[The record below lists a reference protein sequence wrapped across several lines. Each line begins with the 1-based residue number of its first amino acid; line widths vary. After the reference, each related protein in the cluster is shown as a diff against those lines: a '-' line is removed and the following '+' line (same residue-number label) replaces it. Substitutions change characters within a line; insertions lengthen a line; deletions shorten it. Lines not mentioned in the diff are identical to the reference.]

1 MKKQP
6 FFKAIPSIESVESKM
21 PPKKRPPPSR
31 HLVCASCSS
40 WIQFDSSGCTKSW
53 TEMSR
58 GACAF
63 TCKGCRQAARLVG
76 ELSDLRQMM
85 DSLKRM
91 ITGQGLEEE
100 NGETGEETE
109 EKREPVMTPGNSLT
123 EESRKGKETAERI
136 SPEDRGTDIEMEG
149 EHGTEEEETGRQL
162 LDGKGLR
169 PGTHMLATHN
179 YTKNPSGPVGNELDL
194 MEGDTLVYLM
204 EHDDNESWWLAED
217 VKGQVGYVPAAYLMV
232 ILDETQHEEESR
244 KEGHDKRTDGT
255 KIGGEMGQDGDRR
268 KSYSAA
274 VIDGCE
280 RTSTIYVGDSIVRKT
295 DRSLSKGKDVV
306 VCLPGARIEHVTER
320 VKKIMGRGN
329 GGSIVVHVGTNNA
342 DKEGTTAI
350 LEKYRD
356 LLKKTKQARV
366 GQIII
371 SGILPVFGNKIQGYS
386 NSKRMAVN
394 GMVERLC
401 KEEDVGYMDLW
412 DSFVGNEDMYV
423 RDGLHLSGKG
433 AAVFAEGLSGAV
445 ASGLGKV
452 RYLN

>member
-1 MKKQP
+1 MG
-6 FFKAIPSIESVESKM
+6 AT
-21 PPKKRPPPSR
+21 KKRGRPIASR
-31 HLVCASCSS
+31 HLVCGTCSS
-40 WIQFDSSGCTKSW
+40 WLQFDTLGCTIPW
-53 TEMSR
+53 AEMKGSTV
-58 GACAF
+58 F
-63 TCKGCRQAARLVG
+63 KCKGCTEVARLVG
-76 ELSDLRQMM
+76 EVEDLREMVE
-85 DSLKRM
+85 SLKRM
-91 ITGQGLEEE
+91 VTGQGLEETS
-100 NGETGEETE
+100 GETGDREATLKEVEER
-109 EKREPVMTPGNSLT
+109 EKCVGE
-123 EESRKGKETAERI
+123 KTAEQ
-136 SPEDRGTDIEMEG
+136 SSSEDRDNDIEMEG
-149 EHGTEEEETGRQL
+149 EHGTEEEDTGRQL

-179 YTKNPSGPVGNELDL
+179 YTKNPSGPIGNELDL

-204 EHDDNESWWLAED
+204 EHDDNKSWWLAED
-217 VKGQVGYVPAAYLMV
+217 VKGQVGYVPAAYLMI
-232 ILDETQHEEESR
+232 ILDETQQEEESR
-244 KEGHDKRTDGT
+244 KEGHEKRTDGT
-255 KIGGEMGQDGDRR
+255 KIGGEMGQDGERR

-342 DKEGTTAI
+342 DREGTTAI

-371 SGILPVFGNKIQGYS
+371 SGILPVFGNKIQGYI

-412 DSFVGNEDMYV
+412 DSVVGERRHV
-423 RDGLHLSGKG
+423 RARWPASEWKG
-433 AAVFAEGLSGAV
+433 GSSFCRGTVRGGRQW
-445 ASGLGKV
+445 LG
-452 RYLN
+452 